1 MGLRLHGFRGL
12 GSLRGESS
20 VPMYIFLRFGTF
32 RLRGFGVFFWDFG
45 VLGFIIKYGPNPK
58 P

>member
-32 RLRGFGVFFWDFG
+32 RLG
-45 VLGFIIKYGPNPK
+45 VLGFSSGTLGFWDL
-58 P
+58 